1 MFWAIHGSNLGT
13 DMKFLSSLNY
23 PERLQTA
30 SCFLFNK
37 LFSGVKRLG
46 RDVDH

>member
-13 DMKFLSSLNY
+13 DMKFFSSLNY

-30 SCFLFNK
+30 SCFLFRGK
-37 LFSGVKRLG
+37 AAGA
-46 RDVDH
+46 